1 MLNESTITQA
11 RTAILSRN
19 ETVAMA
25 FVNRTDD
32 GLFRRVGTLLSSTP
46 LNDLESIWL
55 GYECLVNSSKLNLMD
70 VQAEY
75 RDYFEKYDDQAI

>member
-11 RTAILSRN
+11 RKALLARHPTIAK
-19 ETVAMA
+19 A
-25 FVNRTDD
+25 FVNRTED

-55 GYECLVNSSKLNLMD
+55 GYECLVNSRKLDLKD
-70 VQAEY
+70 VQSEY
-75 RDYFEKYDDQAI
+75 REYFEKYDDI